1 MSDSLLIPLPFSV
14 LASSS
19 GSVPAQCR
27 VRRGV
32 VPAALLLAAGL
43 APALGHAQ
51 ILDDSTKVR
60 YGAHT
65 TFVLKERDLLRED
78 TLGRMVDTTLTRLP
92 QQRYWAHD
100 TTFQQDLG
108 NFGTASRRLLW
119 EPNLKLGARPGRTVF
134 DKYARNAADVPY
146 YDTRSPYTFFRFHQ
160 GNPYEQIFEL
170 SYARSL
176 KKHFNAGFAFERF
189 GANKAVAVT
198 NTKTGQVEHNNFL
211 FFVRYDS
218 PEGRYHAMANFSTAR
233 HRAAE
238 QGGII
243 PRRLT
248 PDPENQDDYDE
259 NGNIILSQLFDYQ
272 RETVRLVGAINR
284 DDRDEVRLAHTYR
297 LLGRGLTAFHIID
310 WSRQQNKYTDD
321 KLTFDDGTSRYDKRL
336 QNLAITD
343 DRAEFRQLENTL
355 GVMGNSRSVAYRLYG
370 RQRTYSWRNQYRT
383 GVVPLTEEVDAF
395 PRETGTQLFVGGT
408 AAFRYKQ
415 FAIET
420 VGEIKPTA
428 DLTNLANTEYLLRGN
443 ARLGPLS
450 GEILFSSYA
459 PTLTEQRFSGNH
471 YIWDHTAGSAAP
483 FENTNVQQV
492 RVRAAQQLG
501 KHYLEAVGTVAN
513 IQNLIYYSA
522 RPDAFQVAGPQQLG
536 TSRQLTTLMARYRL
550 TWGKFVADNQA
561 TYTLGAGDDNPG
573 LRIPTLVG
581 ESRVYY
587 QGYLFKKALLGQ
599 AGVQAYFH
607 SRWKA
612 YDYSPSIQQFLVQ
625 DRFTVRNTPVADVFV
640 SGDIGSLGVFLKM
653 AYINQF
659 LPQSGYFATPYYAA
673 LPRRFEFGIRWQ
685 FFN

>member
-1 MSDSLLIPLPFSV
+1 MSDSLLIPLPFSAE
-14 LASSS
+14 ASASGA
-19 GSVPAQCR
+19 GSVCCR
-27 VRRGV
+27 VRRALR
-32 VPAALLLAAGL
+32 PAALLLAAGL
-43 APALGHAQ
+43 APVLGHAQ

-78 TLGRMVDTTLTRLP
+78 TLGRMIDTTLTRLP

-176 KKHFNAGFAFERF
+176 KKHFNAGFAYERF

-218 PEGRYHAMANFSTAR
+218 PEGRYHAMANINTAR
-233 HRAAE
+233 HRAVE

-243 PRRLT
+243 PQRLD
-248 PDPENQDDYDE
+248 PDPNNTDDYEGDTV
-259 NGNIILSQLFDYQ
+259 ILSQLFDYQ
-272 RETVRLVGAINR
+272 REVVNLTKATNY
-284 DDRDEVRLAHTYR
+284 DDRDELRLAHTYR
-297 LLGRGLTAFHIID
+297 LLGRGLTAYHIID
-310 WSRQQNKYTDD
+310 YQRQFNKYIDED
-321 KLTFDDGTSRYDKRL
+321 LSRTGGVARFYPLIRRSIVL
-336 QNLAITD
+336 TD
-343 DRAEFRQLENTL
+343 DRAEFRQLENTFGFL
-355 GVMGNSRSVAYRLYG
+355 GNTRAVEYRLYT
-370 RQRTYSWRNQYRT
+370 RLRNASLDTWSRSDQPA
-383 GVVPLTEEVDAF
+383 VPALKKLQPVD
-395 PRETGTQLFVGGT
+395 TTQLFVGGT
-408 AAFRYKQ
+408 ATFQYRK

-420 VGEIKPTA
+420 SGEVRPTA
-428 DLTNLANTEYLLRGN
+428 KLSELGSTEYWLRGN

-450 GEILFSSYA
+450 GEVLLSSYS
-459 PTLTEQRFSGNH
+459 PTLTQLRFEGNH
-471 YIWDHTAGSAAP
+471 YSWDHTAGSNDP
-483 FENTNVQQV
+483 FENTKVLQL
-492 RVRAAQQLG
+492 RVRAGQQIG
-501 KHYLEAVGTVAN
+501 AHHLEAVGTVAN
-513 IQNLIYYSA
+513 IKGLVYYTNNS
-522 RPDAFQVAGPQQLG
+522 PDGQFGAPQQLG
-536 TSRQLTTLMARYRL
+536 SSRKLLTLMGRYRL
-550 TWGKFVADNQA
+550 TLGKFVADNQA
-561 TYTLGAGDDNPG
+561 TYTLGAGEDNPG
-573 LRIPTLVG
+573 LRIPALVG

-599 AGVQAYFH
+599 AGVQAYFQ

-612 YDYSPSIQQFLVQ
+612 YDYSPSTQQFYVQ
-625 DRFTVRNTPVADVFV
+625 DHFTIRNTPVVDVFV
-640 SGDIGSLGVFLKM
+640 SGDIGSLGIFLKM

>member
-1 MSDSLLIPLPFSV
+1 MR
-14 LASSS
+14 
-19 GSVPAQCR
+19 CR
-27 VRRGV
+27 LRRAVR
-32 VPAALLLAAGL
+32 PAALLLAAGL
-43 APALGHAQ
+43 VPVLSHAQ

-65 TFVLKERDLLRED
+65 TFVLRERDLLRED
-78 TLGRMVDTTLTRLP
+78 TLGRMIDTTLTRLP

-170 SYARSL
+170 SYTRSL

-189 GANKAVAVT
+189 GANKILAT
-198 NTKTGQVEHNNFL
+198 IGNKTGQVEHTNVL
-211 FFVRYDS
+211 VFVRYDS

-233 HRAAE
+233 HRVAE
-238 QGGII
+238 PGGII
-243 PRRLT
+243 PLPGDTLR
-248 PDPENQDDYDE
+248 
-259 NGNIILSQLFDYQ
+259 NGKLDLSQLFDYD
-272 RETVRLVGAINR
+272 EEIVRLAGAINR

-321 KLTFDDGTSRYDKRL
+321 KLTFADATFRYSRQL
-336 QNLAITD
+336 QSPTITD
-343 DRAEFRQLENTL
+343 DRAEFRQLENTV

-370 RQRTYSWRNQYRT
+370 RQRTYSWRNQHRT
-383 GVVPLTEEVDAF
+383 GVEPLTREVDAF
-395 PRETGTQLFVGGT
+395 PRENGTQLFVGGT
-408 AAFRYKQ
+408 AAFRYRQ

-420 VGEIKPTA
+420 IGEIKPTA

-450 GEILFSSYA
+450 GELLLSSYA
-459 PTLTEQRFSGNH
+459 PTLTEQQFSGNH
-471 YIWDHTAGSAAP
+471 HVWNHTEGSGTP

-492 RVRAAQQLG
+492 RVRAAQQFG

-522 RPDAFQVAGPQQLG
+522 QPKGRIEELPTAGPQQLG
-536 TSRQLTTLMARYRL
+536 TDQQLTTIMARYRL

-561 TYTLGAGDDNPG
+561 TYTLGAGENNPG
-573 LRIPTLVG
+573 LRIPALVG

-599 AGVQAYFH
+599 AGVQAYFQ

-625 DRFTVRNTPVADVFV
+625 DHFTVRNTPVADVFV
-640 SGDIGSLGVFLKM
+640 SGDIGSLGIFLKM

-659 LPQSGYFATPYYAA
+659 VPQPGYFAAPYYAA
-673 LPRRFEFGIRWQ
+673 LPRRFEFGMRWQ